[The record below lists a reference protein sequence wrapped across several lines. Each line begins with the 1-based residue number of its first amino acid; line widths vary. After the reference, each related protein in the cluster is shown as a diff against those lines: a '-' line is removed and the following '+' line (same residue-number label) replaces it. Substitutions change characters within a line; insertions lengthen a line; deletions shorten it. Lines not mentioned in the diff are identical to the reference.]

1 VFYRQLLKLCNE
13 QNIKITPLIKSL
25 DISQGNISR
34 WKQGG
39 MPSVEVLEKIASTLN
54 VSTDYLLGKTDEKNS
69 PSIGAVA
76 EKFKEFVDILSV
88 LPEDEQAEALKYI
101 RYLRSQVSLQKSPEI
116 K

>member
-1 VFYRQLLKLCNE
+1 MFYRQLLKLCNE

-69 PSIGAVA
+69 PTNETVSDC
-76 EKFKEFVDILSV
+76 EKELFTLYRELPLHKQEEILDI
-88 LPEDEQAEALKYI
+88 A
-101 RYLRSQVSLQKSPEI
+101 RYLRNSLNR
-116 K
+116 